1 MKSYLKYLDTWVGI
15 EGNAEFGQDIII
27 DRNEKIIIIEWLWF
41 NHQTT
46 CR

>member
-1 MKSYLKYLDTWVGI
+1 MIYLKYFDTWVDI
-15 EGNAEFGQDIII
+15 EGNAEFGQDVII
-27 DRNEKIIIIEWLWF
+27 DRSGKIIIIEWLRF